1 MSYGHSNC
9 MPERLG
15 KYVPTTVYND
25 TKNILNYDCNGKK
38 TCDLNKNEGTPSLT
52 NYEVTDQYIC
62 CEHFSNSL

>member
-25 TKNILNYDCNGKK
+25 TKILSMMTGIEK
-38 TCDLNKNEGTPSLT
+38 TYETNKNEATPSIT
-52 NYEVTDQYIC
+52 NHEVTDQFVF
-62 CEHFSNSL
+62 CETCLIEL